1 MATKKKTPRKK
12 IAAARKPAAR
22 AKVKSKSVASKGTT
36 PGKSR
41 KTAFKAKSAKSLP
54 KSSTSRKSTAASTLR
69 PVSRGA
75 STKSTKGSA
84 VLEKVRVIRSGFAS
98 RGEGQPIETINLDVN
113 GLDSRS
119 GGQSGALQGLSDV
132 ESADSESV
140 DELLEEGN
148 SYEAG
153 IVKGVQDAPDADA
166 EEVHT
171 HERPQ
176 EKDLDEDFR
185 EN

>member
-1 MATKKKTPRKK
+1 M
-12 IAAARKPAAR
+12 
-22 AKVKSKSVASKGTT
+22 KSDLGT
-36 PGKSR
+36 
-41 KTAFKAKSAKSLP
+41 
-54 KSSTSRKSTAASTLR
+54 
-69 PVSRGA
+69 RGD
-75 STKSTKGSA
+75 
-84 VLEKVRVIRSGFAS
+84 
-98 RGEGQPIETINLDVN
+98 GQSPETVNLDVN
-113 GLDSRS
+113 GLDLRS

-148 SYEAG
+148 SFEAG
-153 IVKGVQDAPDADA
+153 IVKGVQDAPDAD
-166 EEVHT
+166 EDEVHT